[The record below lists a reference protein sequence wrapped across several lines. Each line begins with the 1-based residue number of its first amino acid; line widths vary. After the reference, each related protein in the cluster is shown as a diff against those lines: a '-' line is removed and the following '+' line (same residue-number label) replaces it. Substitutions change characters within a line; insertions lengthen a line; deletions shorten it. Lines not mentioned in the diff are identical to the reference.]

1 MNQIACEAVKFKLI
15 HALQGPRFLLPAG
28 VFYLVAGIVVMLV
41 TNMAFHKEGRGTL
54 APWNAPK

>member
-1 MNQIACEAVKFKLI
+1 MQGTEFQLL
-15 HALQGPRFLLPAG
+15 HASQGPRFLLPAG